1 MKLGIFTYGTRGDLQ
16 PYLALALHFKSKGMD
31 VMIAA
36 TGDFREYVEQFDIA
50 FHPLWGDAE
59 QMMQNKEGE
68 QILRSANSIQLMK
81 YYFQVLH
88 DNRVA
93 LRRSYEEAVGK
104 VDWIVANAMTV
115 PIVSALSEK
124 YGKKMALTYFM
135 PPVVPTTAFP
145 LADFDFLNF
154 PLYNKLTYKLAQF
167 FFWKFIREDVN
178 EYRRLLGLP
187 ELKENLLHHLDA
199 QKILD
204 LYCISSHFIP
214 QPDDWAPHHRITGF
228 INAGFKKQPGF
239 TYDAMPDGLSD
250 WLMKGERPVYI
261 GFGSNAIGD
270 KEFIRNLVSELLQHT
285 SERYLFCTGWSGID
299 GLPVQDRLFVTK
311 YVDHEQVLPYC
322 KLGVFHGGAGT
333 LATMMRHDLP
343 VVIVS
348 FYTDQ
353 PTWGK
358 IVTRKGLGAH
368 VPFQKLDAGKLIDA
382 INMVQSPSVKERVK
396 EMGIKI
402 RGEKGL
408 ENAAQAI
415 EDYFNG

>member
-1 MKLGIFTYGTRGDLQ
+1 MERRWLSPILCHRWFQQRL
-16 PYLALALHFKSKGMD
+16 
-31 VMIAA
+31 
-36 TGDFREYVEQFDIA
+36 
-50 FHPLWGDAE
+50 FHW
-59 QMMQNKEGE
+59 
-68 QILRSANSIQLMK
+68 QILI
-81 YYFQVLH
+81 F
-88 DNRVA
+88 
-93 LRRSYEEAVGK
+93 
-104 VDWIVANAMTV
+104 
-115 PIVSALSEK
+115 
-124 YGKKMALTYFM
+124 
-135 PPVVPTTAFP
+135 
-145 LADFDFLNF
+145 
-154 PLYNKLTYKLAQF
+154 
-167 FFWKFIREDVN
+167 
-178 EYRRLLGLP
+178 
-187 ELKENLLHHLDA
+187 
-199 QKILD
+199 
-204 LYCISSHFIP
+204 CISHFIP

-368 VPFQKLDAGKLIDA
+368 VPF
-382 INMVQSPSVKERVK
+382 
-396 EMGIKI
+396 
-402 RGEKGL
+402 
-408 ENAAQAI
+408 
-415 EDYFNG
+415 